1 MKWKPKI
8 GKDSPNWK
16 GGKTKNTVT
25 GYILVYVGTGKHGTY
40 VAEHIL
46 VMEKYLG
53 RKLTKD
59 EIVHHKDESFEGRS
73 NNDISN
79 LQLVTRSWHQK
90 HHNKT
95 KGYCVSFNKG
105 TKNQWRLRIRNKADT
120 GWLSAGLYET
130 EELALQAVK
139 KYKIYHSKENKGVG
153 K

>member
-16 GGKTKNTVT
+16 GGRTKNTIT
-25 GYILVYVGTGKHGTY
+25 GYILVYVGVGKHGKY

-53 RKLTKD
+53 RKLKRN
-59 EIVHHKDESFEGRS
+59 EIVHHVDESFEARS

-79 LQLVTRSWHQK
+79 LKLVTRSWHQK

-95 KGYCVSFNKG
+95 KGYCVSYNSATVK
-105 TKNQWRLRIRNKADT
+105 KWRLRIRNKSDT
-120 GWLSAGLYET
+120 KWLSAGLYDT
-130 EELALQAVK
+130 EEEALKAVK
-139 KYKIYHSKENKGVG
+139 KYKIYVG

>member
-16 GGKTKNTVT
+16 GGRTKNTIT
-25 GYILVYVGTGKHGTY
+25 GYVLIYVGIGKHGRY

-46 VMEKYLG
+46 VMEKHLG
-53 RKLTKD
+53 RKLKKN
-59 EIVHHKDESFEGRS
+59 EIVHHKDESFEARS

-95 KGYCVSFNKG
+95 KGFCVSFNKG
-105 TKNQWRLRIRNKADT
+105 TRNSWRLRIRNKADT
-120 GWLSAGLYET
+120 KWVSFGLYET
-130 EELALQAVK
+130 EEKALAVVE
-139 KYKIYHSKENKGVG
+139 KYRKLKENKEVE